1 MDSTA
6 RHRCLST
13 VDRLVLERGELDP
26 LEFLLAMGCLDY
38 ADYREWRQRRR
49 RELQSALTIPVEE
62 VTAALA
68 HAQAY
73 AAEQHLSIE
82 PCPPTAWDQ
91 DQGPLS
97 IGPSKTLVQLCR
109 QRLVRPGDRRQ
120 GDLFLDSARTLA
132 LEALHRALAE
142 HRFDAARTA
151 LERLSELPD
160 TQGLVE
166 DYHCLIRAAGPC
178 STPPAERL
186 RELEEDLVP
195 LAVRTLGA
203 RARDYVA
210 PLWAQLAG
218 RLEGRL
224 FTPGWPNLHAS
235 YAHAQAQAWNK
246 VALAIEAEL
255 DARAHPLLLVRLAEA
270 YARQS
275 RREDARR
282 LWTRLCWEHPQ
293 TAAQTLARAPGDE
306 GIAQRWREFISVD
319 VELPP
324 EDFPAWLLIADLAQR
339 SHVPPALAPDTHTGR
354 AYTAVYQLVS
364 TDGEMTARA
373 ALHGLR
379 PDLLKIFLD
388 RRRAAYDAP
397 LDIKGLALS
406 REVLKDRAD
415 SA

>member
-38 ADYREWRQRRR
+38 ADYRQWRQRRR

-82 PCPPTAWDQ
+82 LCPSTAWDQ

-97 IGPSKTLVQLCR
+97 IGPSQTLVQLCS

-120 GDLFLDSARTLA
+120 GDLFQDSARTLA

-142 HRFDAARTA
+142 HRFDAARTD
-151 LERLSELPD
+151 LER
-160 TQGLVE
+160 
-166 DYHCLIRAAGPC
+166 H
-178 STPPAERL
+178 AE
-186 RELEEDLVP
+186 
-195 LAVRTLGA
+195 G
-203 RARDYVA
+203 
-210 PLWAQLAG
+210 
-218 RLEGRL
+218 
-224 FTPGWPNLHAS
+224 
-235 YAHAQAQAWNK
+235 
-246 VALAIEAEL
+246 
-255 DARAHPLLLVRLAEA
+255 
-270 YARQS
+270 YARQA